1 MPNDLNIQLN
11 SGAKIK
17 VIGVGGAGMNAV
29 HRMMENGVKGVEFVV
44 MNTDQQVLDMSPV
57 SKKIVIG
64 EKLTRGL
71 GAGGDPEVGKRAA
84 EDSKDE
90 IMREVQ
96 GSDMVFITAGM
107 GGGTGTGAAPVVAE
121 VSRQLDILTI
131 GVVTK
136 PFTWE
141 GGQRLTKAEE
151 GVKNLKGAVDTL
163 IAIPNSKLS
172 EVCDKKITLKNAFMI
187 ADEILM
193 QGVQGISDIIVLP
206 GLINVD
212 FADVHSVMKNSGSA
226 LMGIGEASGEN
237 RAKIAAEAACR
248 SKLLDASIDGAT
260 GVLVN
265 ITAND
270 EFSLQEID
278 DAMSTIHQ
286 LTEHSG
292 NNVEI
297 IFGVVFDNSLGDCV
311 KITVV
316 ATGFDQLPSPFKP
329 SLSGNRKMTNNFS
342 APANNTPA
350 GTAQT
355 PSASPEKSPAQEAP
369 KAPAFSK
376 PTGDFEIPTFIT
388 KKKENK

>member
-1 MPNDLNIQLN
+1 MPNEANLLLN

-29 HRMMENGVKGVEFVV
+29 HRMMESGVKGVEFVV

-57 SKKIVIG
+57 NKKIVIG

-84 EDSKDE
+84 EDSRDE
-90 IMREVQ
+90 IMKEVQ

-107 GGGTGTGAAPVVAE
+107 GGGTGTGAAPIVAE
-121 VSRQLDILTI
+121 ISRQLEILTI

-136 PFTWE
+136 PFIWE
-141 GGQRLTKAEE
+141 GGQRLSKAED

-172 EVCDKKITLKNAFMI
+172 EVCDKKITLKNAFII

-212 FADVHSVMKNSGSA
+212 FADVHSIMKNSGSA

-278 DAMSTIHQ
+278 DAMTTIHQ

-297 IFGVVFDNSLGDCV
+297 IFGVVFDNSLGDNV

-316 ATGFDQLPSPFKP
+316 ATGFDQIPTPFKP
-329 SLSGNRKMTNNFS
+329 SVPNRTRSNNNYNSTNNS
-342 APANNTPA
+342 SNTPSQPA
-350 GTAQT
+350 STT
-355 PSASPEKSPAQEAP
+355 PATQSTSETP
-369 KAPAFSK
+369 KVPTFSK